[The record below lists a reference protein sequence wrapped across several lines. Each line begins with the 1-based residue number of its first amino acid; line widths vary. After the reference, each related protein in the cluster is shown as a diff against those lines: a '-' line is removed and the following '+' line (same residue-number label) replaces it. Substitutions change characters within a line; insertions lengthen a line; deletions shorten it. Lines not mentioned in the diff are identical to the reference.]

1 MILFVVVNISHKVA
15 QLACQEGQPSLL
27 IRPLIKLSLKVCP
40 NHTHLNS
47 IDADILQ
54 VAISAHMYSVALN
67 YLSLYQFNQ
76 LEPKDFPINTVD
88 ILRFFYYSG
97 IVYISSKQ
105 FQKALESFDQV
116 LAIPAHNIS
125 TVAIEAYRKAVLVK
139 LIYHGKKYQIPK

>member
-1 MILFVVVNISHKVA
+1 
-15 QLACQEGQPSLL
+15 
-27 IRPLIKLSLKVCP
+27 LIKLSLKLCP

-47 IDADILQ
+47 IDADVLQ

-76 LEPKDFPINTVD
+76 LEPNHFPITPVD

-97 IVYISSKQ
+97 IVYISAKQ

-116 LAIPAHNIS
+116 LAIPAQNIS
-125 TVAIEAYRKAVLVK
+125 TVAIEAYRKALLVN
-139 LIYHGKKYQIPK
+139 LIFNGKKYQTPR